1 MLKIIVPNLKT
12 KFNQRV
18 PLYSTFLL
26 DEFRGIY
33 FGIVLDDSGTFASL
47 INISLLDLLE
57 EGLFLD

>member
-26 DEFRGIY
+26 DELRGISL
-33 FGIVLDDSGTFASL
+33 GIVLDDSGTFASL